1 MKYYTV
7 IDTNVLVSS
16 MLTSDKQS
24 SIARIIDAIRND
36 IIQPMY
42 NDAILDEYLTVLNRP
57 RFGFSKYRI
66 EDLISM
72 IRNKGFNCDRKPVS
86 EFFPDPDDIVFYEV
100 AMSRDDS
107 YLVTGNLKHFP
118 QNGRVVSPAE
128 MLYIIEHAENNPH
141 YLSDSEFG
149 YYLSIPLEEINAII
163 REVRD
168 EKVTSI
174 R

>member
-1 MKYYTV
+1 MKFYAV

-24 SIARIIDAIRND
+24 SIARIIDAVRND

-42 NDAILDEYLTVLNRP
+42 NGAILDEYVTVLNRP
-57 RFGFSKYRI
+57 RFGFSKDRI
-66 EDLISM
+66 EELVSM
-72 IRNKGFNCDRKPVS
+72 IRSKGVNCDRNPVGGL
-86 EFFPDPDDIVFYEV
+86 FPDPDDIVFYEV

-118 QNGRVVSPAE
+118 RNGRVVSPAE
-128 MLYIIEHAENNPH
+128 MLYIIEHEGKNPQF
-141 YLSDSEFG
+141 LSDSEFG

-163 REVRD
+163 REVRN